1 MTSLTRSVPT
11 PAVPSLLVPAT
22 STTRFAVRV
31 MVASILATALFLV
44 IQYPYLPWLLPVQ
57 FRSNGAASGW
67 QFRTMPRVLM
77 PVFVQAALAVTL
89 GAMTALLLSRQRG
102 IHDPKAADVRAART
116 AAEAVALIGAIWV
129 AFQGYAAVALVGMW
143 TSGRAGLGQLYVV
156 LELLGLVLT
165 GIVATRAHVRLGRPA
180 ALPFVPDHW
189 LFGQLYRN
197 PADPALFV
205 PTREGRRWTLNFGRP
220 GAVALLGFIL
230 AIGVVGPTLLI
241 GLALR

>member
-1 MTSLTRSVPT
+1 MIAAQSV
-11 PAVPSLLVPAT
+11 LVPAT

-44 IQYPYLPWLLPVQ
+44 LQYPSLPWLLPVH
-57 FRSNGAASGW
+57 FRSNGAANGW

-77 PVFVQAALAVTL
+77 PVFVQVALAATL
-89 GAMTALLLSRQRG
+89 GSITALLLSRKRG
-102 IHDPKAADVRAART
+102 FHDPRAADVLAAST
-116 AAEAVALIGAIWV
+116 AAEAVALIATIWV

-143 TSGRAGLGQLYVV
+143 TTGRAGLGSLYVIF
-156 LELLGLVLT
+156 ELLGFVLT

-180 ALPFVPDHW
+180 PRPFVAEHW
-189 LFGQLYRN
+189 RFGLLYAN

-205 PTREGRRWTLNFGRP
+205 PTRQGRRWTLNFGRP
-220 GAVALLGFIL
+220 GAVALLGLIL
-230 AIGVVGPTLLI
+230 AVGVIGPTLLI